1 MRARVFCDIE
11 RLESWLLARQS
22 CAVSPPATRRKRRG
36 MVDAHYDYMP
46 VMPADVWERIRDFVQ
61 KTVRDAAPATAYT
74 EKQLFPVT
82 AKLARWAVD
91 VAALPLNTEV
101 LFDSDTIDEF
111 AHAGLITYT
120 SAGRSTM
127 RSKLRAIARA
137 LDPSA
142 EDRDQAGIKR
152 SAPVRPYTPADV
164 AALESW
170 ARGQHSRDRRT
181 SAAALLALGLG
192 AGLTGREIVAAK
204 AADLDTSG
212 NLVLVRVRGENQ
224 REVPVLRE
232 WEHVLQGPR
241 GEDGWVFRSGQQGGN
256 PNLITDFVSR
266 SHQRLNVQAR
276 RLRATWLVHHLT
288 VGTRLPVLLA
298 AAGLQSAE
306 ALDRLLPFVPEA
318 DQESAREMLRG

>member
-1 MRARVFCDIE
+1 
-11 RLESWLLARQS
+11 
-22 CAVSPPATRRKRRG
+22 
-36 MVDAHYDYMP
+36 MVDAHYDYTP

-61 KTVRDAAPATAYT
+61 ETVRDAAPATAYT
-74 EKQLFPVT
+74 EKQLYPVT

-91 VAALPLNTEV
+91 MAALPLDTEI

-111 AHAGLITYT
+111 AHAGLVAYT

-127 RSKLRAIARA
+127 RSKLRAIAGTLTFTDA
-137 LDPSA
+137 GA
-142 EDRDQAGIKR
+142 NQAGIKR

-170 ARGQHSRDRRT
+170 ARGQHSADRRA

-204 AADLDTSG
+204 AADLDIRG
-212 NLVLVRVRGENQ
+212 NLVLVQVRGENP

-232 WEHVLQGPR
+232 WEQLLRVPR
-241 GEDGWVFRSGQQGGN
+241 RADGWVFRSGQQGGN

-298 AAGLQSAE
+298 AAGLQSA
-306 ALDRLLPFVPEA
+306 
-318 DQESAREMLRG
+318 